1 MMLFDPVRL
10 RGCELRNRIVMSPM
24 SQHRAGKDGLPT
36 DWHLTHYGARAAGGC
51 GAVLLEDTA
60 VAPQARTSSAALG
73 LYDEAGLGAWRRVVD
88 FCHAQGAKVGV
99 QLAHAGRK
107 AFRDTRGAEGMLS
120 ASALAFAEG
129 WPRPVAA
136 DAAALARVVATFARA
151 ARLALEAGCDFV
163 EIHGAHG
170 YLIQQFLSPLTN
182 LREDDYGG
190 DLAARA
196 RLLVETVEAVRE
208 EWPKERPL
216 LVRLPASD
224 GAPGGSTV
232 AEMAEVARWCVERG
246 ADLIDVAGGTP
257 VFEGAKVSEEEM
269 RRMGE
274 MLRAGNQEIPFA
286 LGGVTDG
293 RAAEE
298 LLRASGTTL
307 VSVGR
312 ALLADPNWTRVA
324 ANELGVTL

>member
-1 MMLFDPVRL
+1 
-10 RGCELRNRIVMSPM
+10 
-24 SQHRAGKDGLPT
+24 
-36 DWHLTHYGARAAGGC
+36 
-51 GAVLLEDTA
+51 VLLEDTA

-107 AFRDTRGAEGMLS
+107 AFRDTRGAEGMPS

-129 WPRPVAA
+129 WARPVAA

-151 ARLALEAGCDFV
+151 ARLAFEAGFDFV

-182 LREDDYGG
+182 LREDSYGG

-224 GAPGGSTV
+224 GATTGGSTV
-232 AEMAEVARWCVERG
+232 AEMAEVAGWCAERG
-246 ADLIDVAGGTP
+246 ADLIDIADGTP
-257 VFEGAKVSEEEM
+257 VFGGAKVSEEEM
-269 RRMGE
+269 EAFGE
-274 MLRAGNQEIPFA
+274 MLCESNPPIPFA

-293 RAAEE
+293 IAAEE
-298 LLRASGTTL
+298 LLRSSGATL

-312 ALLADPNWTRVA
+312 ALLANPNWVWA
-324 ANELGVTL
+324 AAGELGVAR